1 MIDGNGGN
9 WWSNCLLLFWVY
21 LVGFDLLLIDGGGGF
36 DRENVKLDWLLLINL
51 FLFWVQLALLVYFIL
66 FLCFS
71 GFDGD

>member
-36 DRENVKLDWLLLINL
+36 DRENVKLDWFLLINL

-66 FLCFS
+66 FLCFF

>member
-1 MIDGNGGN
+1 M
-9 WWSNCLLLFWVY
+9 LLFWVY